1 MRLGAII
8 AVLANFGLAG
18 PLHADARADSI
29 LRQAFEKLHAAKS
42 FSADLSATIRIP
54 GAGVSALKGRI
65 LALKPNYL
73 RVDLQGRTPMRY
85 VCDGKFYYRQVSH
98 TEYVR
103 ERADPRPSVFVGV
116 WEGEIDAF
124 FGGAGLTNGLSTSYR
139 GTETVAGMPCDVV
152 SAEMKNPARAVT
164 YAITR
169 KDRLIVR
176 AAIRLG
182 NPPNVQ
188 EQINRLQ
195 NHRLDAVA
203 APKDFQFKPDPGM
216 RQRPLRNVVQRGR
229 QLSASLAKNGFGP
242 PAACAPI
249 SRRGDFRF
257 VPPGSS
263 WPPAR
268 GTRTAGSEAIHCAD
282 CESGSGP
289 HAAIG
294 GNMETGV
301 DGARLFG
308 RLT

>member
-42 FSADLSATIRIP
+42 FSADLSATIRTP
-54 GAGVSALKGRI
+54 GAGISALKGRI

-73 RVDLQGRTPMRY
+73 RVDFQGRTPMRY
-85 VCDGKFYYRQVSH
+85 VCDGKFYYRQVSP

-124 FGGAGLTNGLSTSYR
+124 FGGAGLMNGLSTSYR
-139 GTETVAGMPCDVV
+139 GTETVAGTPCDVV
-152 SAEMKNPARAVT
+152 SAEMKNPSRTVT

-229 QLSASLAKNGFGP
+229 QLSASPAKNGFGP
-242 PAACAPI
+242 PAACVPVSI
-249 SRRGDFRF
+249 GGDCMF
-257 VPPGSS
+257 VVPSS
-263 WPPAR
+263 GWPPAR
-268 GTRTAGSEAIHCAD
+268 GTRSDGRAAFHRAC
-282 CESGSGP
+282 CESGRGP
-289 HAAIG
+289 HATIC
-294 GNMETGV
+294 GNTDAGM
-301 DGARLFG
+301 DGALLFG